1 MKKDRGSS
9 APSLS
14 SPVYGGGGTPTSGV
28 TEGGR
33 RHAQRPPVSSL
44 GAPKTKKEPRDA
56 RAPKPPP
63 AEIPIEVLS
72 NQPPYAELAVS
83 SNFSFLR
90 GASKP
95 EELALQSHGYAYEAV
110 GIADRNTL
118 AGVVRAYAAFQDP
131 RLTGKTPRLLVGARL
146 VFADDTPE
154 ILAYPT
160 DRAAYGN
167 LCRLLSEGKL
177 RAKPGEKRAIKGA
190 CTLYAADLAL
200 WHEGVLFAVMPPA
213 RGPLGQVKATLET
226 LHALAP
232 GRTWLAAAMLHRGDD
247 KRRLRRLTTL
257 AQDTG
262 VPLLAVNDV
271 LYHDAE
277 RRPLQD
283 VVTCIREHTTIDKAG
298 KLLEANAE
306 RHMKTPQEM
315 VRLFRD
321 APEAIAETIRFARR
335 ITFTLADLKYN
346 YPHEPVPPGKTADG
360 HLRDLTWEGADRRY
374 PGGIPDKVRATL
386 EKELAIIAERRYA
399 HYFLTVRDLVAF
411 ANEKKILCQ
420 GRGSA
425 ANSAVCFCLGITAVD
440 PAQINLL
447 FERFISAE
455 RNEPPDIDVDF
466 EHERREEVI
475 QHVYKRYGR
484 HRAAIAATVIHYRPR
499 SAIRD
504 VGKVFGLS
512 EDLTGA
518 MASTVWGSWGSEMK
532 ESQVRQGRLDPQN
545 AAIFQAVKFANEIMG
560 FPRHL
565 SQHVGG
571 FVLTEDRLDTMVPIG
586 PAAMDDRYF
595 IEWDKDDLDTMKL
608 MKVDVLALGMLT
620 CIRKAF
626 DLFEK
631 HEPQK
636 GRFTLANIPRE
647 QPEVYD
653 MLCEADAV
661 GVFQVESRAQM
672 NMLPRLRPRKFYD
685 LVVEV
690 AIVRPG
696 PIQGGMVHPYLK
708 RRKGLEEV
716 VYPAPHPDH
725 GPPDELYNVLKET
738 MGVPLFQE
746 QAMRMAIV
754 AAGFTPDES
763 NGLRR
768 AMATFR
774 NLGTMN
780 HFRDK
785 FIGGMTR
792 RGYEQEFAERCF
804 AQIEGFGSYGFPES
818 HAASFAHLVYVSSW
832 IKCHHPAVFAC
843 ALLNS
848 QPMGFYAPA
857 EIVRDAREHG
867 VDALGPDIAHSDWDN
882 TLARNTCGVLALR
895 LGFRQIDG
903 FHEDWARAI
912 EDNRGYGYGSFAEF
926 VRRGE
931 LPKKALMV
939 LADADAFRSF
949 GMDRRE
955 ALWAVR
961 RLPDQHTLPL
971 FAAQRMRELPAE
983 HTAPLPVMPLSEH
996 VLADYQ
1002 TTRLSLKGYP
1012 TQFLRDAFAAE
1023 GLKTCA
1029 QVEATRDGKPVRCA
1043 GIVLVRQMP
1052 GDAGVVF
1059 ITLSDETGITNVVVW
1074 PRIFEL
1080 FRREVMGG
1088 RLLLVEGTVQ
1098 NADNVVHLVAA
1109 RIIDR
1114 SADLARLSEEPIRP
1128 IQGRLEDLAYQRPDS
1143 RTPRHPRNV
1152 RVLPK
1157 SRDFH

>member
-1 MKKDRGSS
+1 MKEKR
-9 APSLS
+9 
-14 SPVYGGGGTPTSGV
+14 
-28 TEGGR
+28 
-33 RHAQRPPVSSL
+33 
-44 GAPKTKKEPRDA
+44 KEVRDK
-56 RAPKPPP
+56 RAPEPS
-63 AEIPIEVLS
+63 AEETDAIEVLKD
-72 NQPPYAELAVS
+72 QPPYAEIAVT
-83 SNFSFLR
+83 SNFSFLH

-95 EELALQSHGYAYEAV
+95 EEMVLTAYAYGYEAI

-118 AGVVRAYAAFQDP
+118 AGVVRAYAALDDP
-131 RLTGKTPRLLVGARL
+131 RLTEKKPKLLIGARL
-146 VFADDTPE
+146 VFADGTPD

-160 DRAAYGN
+160 DRKAYGN
-167 LCRLLSEGKL
+167 LCRLISEGKL
-177 RAKPGEKRAIKGA
+177 RPPEGKPRATKGECILFRDDLLAWQEGLLLAVIPPREGSLESAKTILKILRRA
-190 CTLYAADLAL
+190 T
-200 WHEGVLFAVMPPA
+200 
-213 RGPLGQVKATLET
+213 
-226 LHALAP
+226 P
-232 GRTWLAAAMLHRGDD
+232 GRVWLAASMLHQGDD
-247 KRRLRRLTTL
+247 RRRLRRLDRL
-257 AQDTG
+257 AQQTG

-271 LYHDAE
+271 LYHTAE
-277 RRPLQD
+277 RRELQD
-283 VVTCIREHTTIDKAG
+283 VVTCIREHVTIDKAG
-298 KLLEANAE
+298 KLLEVNAE
-306 RHMKTPQEM
+306 RHLKTPAEM
-315 VRLFRD
+315 TRLFRD
-321 APEAIAETIRFARR
+321 CPDAIAETVRFAGRVA
-335 ITFTLADLKYN
+335 FTLSDLKYN

-360 HLRDLTWEGADRRY
+360 HLRDLTWEGAALRY
-374 PGGIPDKVRATL
+374 PGGIPAKVRETIN
-386 EKELAIIAERRYA
+386 KELAVIEKQKYA
-399 HYFLTVRDLVAF
+399 HYFLTVRDLVAY
-411 ANEKKILCQ
+411 ANGKKILCQ

-425 ANSAVCFCLGITAVD
+425 ANSAVCYCLGVTAVD
-440 PAQINLL
+440 PAQIDLL

-475 QHVYKRYGR
+475 QHVYKRYGH
-484 HRAAIAATVIHYRPR
+484 HRAALTATVIHYRPR
-499 SAIRD
+499 SAIRE
-504 VGKVFGLS
+504 VGKVFGLT
-512 EDLTGA
+512 EDITAA
-518 MASTVWGSWGSEMK
+518 MANSVWGSWGSALK
-532 ESQVRQGRLDPQN
+532 ENQVRQGRLDPHN
-545 AAIFQAVKFANEIMG
+545 LAIARAVRFANEIMG

-571 FVLTEDRLDTMVPIG
+571 FVLTDDALNTMVPIG

-595 IEWDKDDLDTMKL
+595 IEWDKDDLDTLKL
-608 MKVDVLALGMLT
+608 LKVDVLALGMLT

-626 DLFEK
+626 DLFEQ

-636 GRFTLANIPRE
+636 GRFTLANVPRE

-653 MLCEADAV
+653 MLCEADAI

-708 RRKGLEEV
+708 RRKGIEKV
-716 VYPAPHPDH
+716 VFPAPHPDY
-725 GPPDELYNVLKET
+725 GPPDELYQVLKET

-754 AAGFTPDES
+754 AAKFTPDES

-774 NLGTMN
+774 NLGTIDR
-780 HFRDK
+780 FRGK

-792 RGYEQEFAERCF
+792 RGYEREFAERCF
-804 AQIEGFGSYGFPES
+804 SQIEGFGSYGFPES

-867 VDALGPDIAHSDWDN
+867 VDVFGPDVAVSAWDN
-882 TLARNTCGVLALR
+882 TLERNGCGVLALR

-903 FHEDWARAI
+903 FKEDWARAI
-912 EDNRGYGYGSFAEF
+912 EDNRGYGYPSFAEF
-926 VRRGE
+926 VRRSG
-931 LPKKALMV
+931 LPKAALMV
-939 LADADAFRSF
+939 LADADAFRAL

-955 ALWAVR
+955 AIWAVR
-961 RLPDQHTLPL
+961 RLPDHHTLPL
-971 FAAQRMRELPAE
+971 FEAQRTKELPPE
-983 HTAPLPVMPLSEH
+983 HTAPLPLMPLGEH

-1002 TTRLSLKGYP
+1002 TMRLSLKGYP
-1012 TQFLRDAFAAE
+1012 MQFVRGVFDAE
-1023 GLKTCA
+1023 RVMTCA
-1029 QVEATRDGKPVRCA
+1029 EIESATDGAAARCA
-1043 GIVLVRQMP
+1043 GVVLVRQMP

-1074 PRIFEL
+1074 PRVLERY
-1080 FRREVMGG
+1080 RREVMGA
-1088 RLLLVEGTVQ
+1088 RLLMVEGKVQ
-1098 NADNVVHLVAA
+1098 SADNVVHLVAE
-1109 RIIDR
+1109 RIFDR
-1114 SADLARLSEEPIRP
+1114 SDELERLAEDDLRRF
-1128 IQGRLEDLAYQRPDS
+1128 QGRREDLAYRRPDS
-1143 RTPRHPRNV
+1143 RAPRHPRNV